1 MRAEHSSRG
10 TVVDSV
16 DERFISICAEQRAL
30 LRSIAEADKQQV
42 WIRDGARDMGQW
54 LAGRFGITTTFGRH
68 LARSAHALEKLPQIS
83 AAFESGELSQDKMIQ
98 LTRFATADTE
108 AQLVRWSRRVSVNA
122 VRAKADLA
130 NAPAVE
136 QVKAA
141 DRERLLRWWYFDEG
155 TRLGFE
161 GSMPADQGAIFV
173 SAIERRAARMAQLP
187 TDFERVYGGQSDP
200 GAATIDARR
209 ADALVEMASQQIA
222 SDDDADRAT
231 VVVHAE
237 LSALMGSGEGAEIEG
252 GPVIPGVIAQEMACD
267 GRLEFVIRDGER
279 GTIGIGRAARNVPAW
294 LMRELRNRD
303 RCCTFPGC
311 GSTRM
316 LKAHHILWW
325 DRDQGP
331 TDLDNLT
338 LVCAFHHKLLHRH
351 GWSVKLTPSGR
362 TIWYRPNKT
371 MFAPGPRVSKTASR
385 DGSVT
390 PRGSPALV

>member
-1 MRAEHSSRG
+1 MRAKDSGKR

-16 DERFISICAEQRAL
+16 DDLFISICSEQRAL
-30 LRSIAEADKQQV
+30 LRSIAEADKQQI

-54 LAGRFGITTTFGRH
+54 LAGRFGITTTLGRH

-83 AAFESGELSQDKMIQ
+83 AALEAGEISQDKMIQ
-98 LTRFATADTE
+98 LTRFATVETE
-108 AQLVRWSRRVSVNA
+108 AELIRWAQRVSVNA

-136 QVKAA
+136 HVKAA
-141 DRERLLRWWYFDEG
+141 DQERSLRWWYFDEG
-155 TRLGFE
+155 TRLGIE
-161 GSMPADQGAIFV
+161 GSLPADQGAIFV
-173 SAIERRAARMAQLP
+173 KAIERRAERMAPLP
-187 TDFERVYGGQSDP
+187 TDFEKVYGGKSDP
-200 GAATIDARR
+200 AVATIDARR
-209 ADALVEMASQQIA
+209 ADALVEMAAQQVVT
-222 SDDDADRAT
+222 DEDADRAT
-231 VVVHAE
+231 VVIHAE

-252 GPVIPGVIAQEMACD
+252 GPVIPALIAQEMACD

-279 GTIGIGRAARNVPAW
+279 GTIGIGRAARNVPPW
-294 LMRELRNRD
+294 LMRQLRNRD

-316 LKAHHILWW
+316 LKAHHVLWW

-331 TDLDNLT
+331 TDLDNLI

-362 TIWYRPNKT
+362 TVWYRPNRT
-371 MFAPGPRVSKTASR
+371 MFAPGPRVSKKASE
-385 DGSVT
+385 DPCVT